1 MWKEIERYR
10 KGKGRDHAFKQ
21 FTISSD
27 TERYIIMIKSLL
39 QS

>member
-1 MWKEIERYR
+1 MWKEIERYQM
-10 KGKGRDHAFKQ
+10 GKGRDLAFKQ

-27 TERYIIMIKSLL
+27 TARYIIMIKSLL